1 LTQPSGLP
9 TRRRARPVRN
19 ESLAHAASSS
29 VWVAVDGRRHRL
41 CDLGRGRRVRPSL
54 TYTVLTV
61 YYVIAADL
69 NPLQLV
75 LVGTVLEAAVL
86 LLEVPTGVIAD
97 VFSRRLSILLGHLL
111 WGVAFVLEGSAPL
124 FAAILLAEVIRAIGE
139 CCLSG
144 ATQAW
149 LADEVGEERIGA
161 LFVRGAQIGRV
172 GSLLG
177 IVGSVGLASVQLNL
191 PVIVGG
197 ALSMLLAGWLLM
209 VMPERGF
216 RPIERSG
223 AGGGLFQTA
232 ATGVRQFRERPL
244 LLVFL
249 GIAAAVGASSEGY
262 DRLWEAHFLAS
273 FTFPSLGALEPIVWF
288 GIFNGVGLLLG
299 IAAAEALTRLDLT
312 DDRVLARW
320 GLLSHAGWLVSAV
333 ALGLAPD
340 FWVAV
345 VALWAARV
353 CKVVGQPLLSTW
365 ITRSIP
371 PQVRATVL
379 SALSQGDA
387 FGQMLGGPAI
397 GAIGTWSSLRAA
409 IVATGILH
417 TPTLLLLTRARRLLD
432 APAVPGTS
440 TASSASS

>member
-1 LTQPSGLP
+1 MLP
-9 TRRRARPVRN
+9 HAVAFARFA
-19 ESLAHAASSS
+19 EGASRMSFRP
-29 VWVAVDGRRHRL
+29 GRRPQDAAAVYLISEGVGAFIRT
-41 CDLGRGRRVRPSL
+41 L

-61 YYVIAADL
+61 YYVTSADL

-75 LVGTVLEAAVL
+75 LVGTVLEAAIL

-111 WGVAFVLEGSAPL
+111 WGVAFILEGSAPL
-124 FAAILLAEVIRAIGE
+124 FAAILLAEVIRAVGE

-149 LADEVGEERIGA
+149 LADEVGEERLG
-161 LFVRGAQIGRV
+161 LLLVRGSQIGRV
-172 GSLLG
+172 GALLG
-177 IVGSVGLASVQLNL
+177 IVASVGLASIQLNL

-197 ALSMLLAGWLLM
+197 ALSIALSGWLLL

-216 RPIERSG
+216 RPLERSSAG
-223 AGGGLFQTA
+223 AGLLQTA
-232 ATGVRQFRERPL
+232 ATGIGQFRARPL

-262 DRLWEAHFLAS
+262 DRLWEAHFLAT

-288 GIFNGVGLLLG
+288 GIFNVVGLLLG
-299 IAAAEALTRLDLT
+299 IVAAQALTRLDLT

-320 GLLSHAGWLVSAV
+320 GLLAHVGWMVSAI

-340 FWVAV
+340 FLTAV
-345 VALWAARV
+345 LALWAARV
-353 CKVVGQPLLSTW
+353 CKVAGGPLLSTW

-371 PQVRATVL
+371 SQVRATVL
-379 SALSQGDA
+379 STLSQGDA
-387 FGQMLGGPAI
+387 FGQMLGGPGI
-397 GAIGTWSSLRAA
+397 GAIGTWHSLRAA
-409 IVATGILH
+409 MVATGLLH
-417 TPTLLLLTRARRLLD
+417 APTLLLLTRARRLLD
-432 APAVPGTS
+432 APEPDPAAPEAPGR
-440 TASSASS
+440 